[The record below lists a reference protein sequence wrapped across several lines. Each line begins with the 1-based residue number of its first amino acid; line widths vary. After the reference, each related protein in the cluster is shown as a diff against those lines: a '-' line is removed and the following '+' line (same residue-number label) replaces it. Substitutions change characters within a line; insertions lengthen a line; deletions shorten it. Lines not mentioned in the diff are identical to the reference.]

1 MPNLLTKKQIN
12 FRFKSNSQ
20 NDVLDGSYIMLS
32 LIFDHNYYD
41 VYKYSKILCEAWFQA
56 ILKYLPKQ

>member
-41 VYKYSKILCEAWFQA
+41 VYKYSKILCEA
-56 ILKYLPKQ
+56 